1 MGIRGLN
8 RVFDG
13 NMKELWDFNRS
24 SVKSYLFFLIYL
36 KHAFCVFLKTP
47 EINQLEKAKKNTFVC
62 FFRLEIKNGHFVNLR
77 EWLERASRSNRENQR
92 A

>member
-24 SVKSYLFFLIYL
+24 SVKSYLFFLIYFNHPVIL
-36 KHAFCVFLKTP
+36 KDPRNKSIR
-47 EINQLEKAKKNTFVC
+47 EG
-62 FFRLEIKNGHFVNLR
+62 NGKHTLCYPG
-77 EWLERASRSNRENQR
+77 
-92 A
+92 

>member
-36 KHAFCVFLKTP
+36 KRTFCVCCKDP
-47 EINQLEKAKKNTFVC
+47 RNKSIREGKKEYIRV
-62 FFRLEIKNGHFVNLR
+62 FFSVRNKEWSFRYSYVNDSS
-77 EWLERASRSNRENQR
+77 ERRD
-92 A
+92 

>member
-1 MGIRGLN
+1 MI
-8 RVFDG
+8 FDG

-36 KHAFCVFLKTP
+36 KRTFCVFLKTP

-77 EWLERASRSNRENQR
+77 E
-92 A
+92 

>member
-36 KHAFCVFLKTP
+36 KHAFCVCCKDP
-47 EINQLEKAKKNTFVC
+47 RNKSIREGKKEYFRV
-62 FFRLEIKNGHFVNLR
+62 FFSVRNK
-77 EWLERASRSNRENQR
+77 EWSFR
-92 A
+92 

>member
-24 SVKSYLFFLIYL
+24 SVKSYLFFLIYFETRIL
-36 KHAFCVFLKTP
+36 CVFLKTP
-47 EINQLEKAKKNTFVC
+47 EINQLEKAKKNTLSCV
-62 FFRLEIKNGHFVNLR
+62 FFG
-77 EWLERASRSNRENQR
+77 
-92 A
+92 

>member
-13 NMKELWDFNRS
+13 NMRELWDFDRS

-36 KHAFCVFLKTP
+36 KHAFCVCCKDP
-47 EINQLEKAKKNTFVC
+47 RNKSIREGKAKNLS
-62 FFRLEIKNGHFVNLR
+62 FFAG
-77 EWLERASRSNRENQR
+77 
-92 A
+92 

>member
-36 KHAFCVFLKTP
+36 NTHFVCVFKDP
-47 EINQLEKAKKNTFVC
+47 RNKSIREGKKEYIRV
-62 FFRLEIKNGHFVNLR
+62 FFRLEIKNGHFVTR
-77 EWLERASRSNRENQR
+77 T
-92 A
+92 